1 MFVVSCGIPAADDA
15 IPDRLL
21 GLAVGGVF
29 SVTAALTLWRDRPEI
44 AIRRRLAQVVRP
56 LAAAVDGLATDS
68 PDVAARREEARSAL
82 TGTRTAA
89 LALLDRPTGAAPGDI
104 AARRLSPGLA
114 QLELELGAVTPP
126 AGALANPERGY
137 LRTVAEE
144 LGRAAQALDGDRS
157 DPPSAERLEAARAGY
172 QRAMRATLGALL
184 ADRAFDPASA
194 VAFAVGRV
202 GVTAA
207 AVVGHVAVA
216 TEPQRLSSPKIVWN
230 RVTANLGLDSVVL
243 RNGLRLALAL
253 AAARAVA
260 GAFDLS
266 HGFWVVFAT
275 LSVTRGTARQTGATA
290 WKAVQGTLLGAA
302 IATPLILALESESEL
317 WLVLLPALTF
327 LAVLA
332 GEAGFVLGQAGFT
345 LLIVGIFSLA
355 APAEWDVGLI
365 RLVDVIVGATLG
377 ALIGLAAWP
386 RGPASQLRRAIASA
400 VEAVAAY
407 EHAAASRLLG
417 AEHDLATVARQAREA
432 TVRAED
438 VLIAYLGETDDRS
451 GALTRWAPLVDGAW
465 RRRYACEVVSQ
476 LPPADGH
483 GCPGLVAAQTAELAS
498 LEARSRAAAEALA
511 NGEAPPPEPAG
522 NRLAP
527 QERACVAA
535 AAEDGDDAR
544 REAVVVLLASG
555 GWIGVVREELRR
567 LVADVAA
574 VARPQPGPAPP
585 A

>member
-1 MFVVSCGIPAADDA
+1 MAEEL
-15 IPDRLL
+15 DR
-21 GLAVGGVF
+21 
-29 SVTAALTLWRDRPEI
+29 
-44 AIRRRLAQVVRP
+44 
-56 LAAAVDGLATDS
+56 
-68 PDVAARREEARSAL
+68 AARRSTA
-82 TGTRTAA
+82 TAA
-89 LALLDRPTGAAPGDI
+89 TSR
-104 AARRLSPGLA
+104 
-114 QLELELGAVTPP
+114 
-126 AGALANPERGY
+126 
-137 LRTVAEE
+137 
-144 LGRAAQALDGDRS
+144 
-157 DPPSAERLEAARAGY
+157 SAERIEAARAGY
-172 QRAMRATLGALL
+172 QRAMRAGLAARF
-184 ADRAFDPASA
+184 ADRAFEPASA

-202 GVTAA
+202 GITAA
-207 AVVGHVAVA
+207 AVVGQVVAA
-216 TEPQRLSSPKIVWN
+216 TQPERIGSPRIVWN
-230 RVTANLGLDSVVL
+230 RVTANVGSDSVVL

-302 IATPLILALESESEL
+302 IATPLIVALESESEV
-317 WLVLLPALTF
+317 WVFLLPAITF

-332 GEAGFVLGQAGFT
+332 GNAGFVLGQAGFT
-345 LLIVGIFSLA
+345 LLIVGIFSLVG
-355 APAEWDVGLI
+355 PAEWDVGLI

-377 ALIGLAAWP
+377 VLIGLAAWP

-400 VEAVAAY
+400 VEAVAVY

-432 TVRAED
+432 TVGAED

-451 GALTRWAPLVDGAW
+451 GALTRWAPLVDGVW
-465 RRRYACEVVSQ
+465 RRRYACEVFSQ

-498 LEARSRAAAEALA
+498 LEARFRAAAEALA

-522 NRLAP
+522 DRLAP

-555 GWIGVVREELRR
+555 GWIGVVREELSR